1 MLKIMLVILTLG
13 NNYLYF
19 MVCSVFFP
27 YGGKTMNKIKTISI
41 ILVVVLFV
49 SSCSWNNMAK
59 GGTIGAGIGGVVGGL
74 IGYQAGNTAAGAI
87 VGAAVGG
94 TTGALIGHYM
104 DKQAAEIKRDLKNAK
119 VERVGEGIKITFQS
133 GILFDVNSSVLR
145 QTAKSNITDLARIL
159 QKYEDTNILVEGH
172 TDSDGSAEYNL
183 NLSKNRAN
191 SVYNQLQFQNVSN
204 SRIQAVGYG
213 EEQPVA
219 DNSTKLGRQ
228 KNRRV
233 EIAIFANEKLKRA
246 ARKGVI

>member
-1 MLKIMLVILTLG
+1 MSK
-13 NNYLYF
+13 Y
-19 MVCSVFFP
+19 
-27 YGGKTMNKIKTISI
+27 KTISI
-41 ILVVVLFV
+41 ILVVVLLV
-49 SSCSWNNMAK
+49 TSCGWNRMAK
-59 GGTIGAGIGGVVGGL
+59 GGAIGAGIGGVVGGL
-74 IGYQAGNTAAGAI
+74 IGYKAGNTAVGAI

-94 TTGALIGHYM
+94 TTGALIGRYM

-119 VERVGEGIKITFQS
+119 VERVGEGIKITFES
-133 GILFDVNSSVLR
+133 GILFDVNSPALR
-145 QTAKSNITDLARIL
+145 QTAKRNVNNLAHIL

-172 TDSDGSAEYNL
+172 TDSNGSSEYNF
-183 NLSKNRAN
+183 NLSKKRAI
-191 SVYNQLQFQNVSN
+191 SVSNQLQFQNVPN

-219 DNSTKLGRQ
+219 DNGTKIGRQ